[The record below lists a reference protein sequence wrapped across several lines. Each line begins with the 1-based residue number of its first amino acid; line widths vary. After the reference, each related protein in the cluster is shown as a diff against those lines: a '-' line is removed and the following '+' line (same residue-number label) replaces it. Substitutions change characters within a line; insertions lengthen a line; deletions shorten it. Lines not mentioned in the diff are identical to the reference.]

1 MLRPSPSGASRRALL
16 WGAMTRYYAQ
26 LKLSG
31 HRYDWCGHCHD
42 SVSAAVDCIID
53 EDGECGSYVI
63 ASEPFTSGRELN
75 ADEMILFDLAL
86 QRRFSPRVDEALRW
100 LEKIVA

>member
-1 MLRPSPSGASRRALL
+1 
-16 WGAMTRYYAQ
+16 MTRYYAQ

-31 HRYDWCGHCHD
+31 HRYDWCGHYHS
-42 SVSAAVDCIID
+42 SVSGAVDCIID
-53 EDGECGSYVI
+53 GRRECGSYVI
-63 ASEPFTSGRELN
+63 ASKPCTRGSELN

-86 QRRFSPRVDEALRW
+86 QRKFSPRVDEALRR